1 MATFDSTFTQFLDDL
16 SGTFPE
22 FAGAIATART
32 VTDKQATFLATWSPL
47 TSDVAAKRD
56 ALFTAEGVALI
67 PGARLT
73 AALWSELSGTTR
85 DALWK
90 YISSLLLL
98 AAAESKKE
106 MWDLSGFAH
115 DMEEMMKNLKA
126 ADGESPAMMK
136 ELFEKLGEMAKGMGM
151 PDLSGVAGTAA
162 GTGAGKGFKIP
173 ERLFKGHI
181 AKIAEELV
189 KEFKPEDFGISP
201 ELLTSDDPARV
212 FTYLQE
218 VFTKKPEMLMAAAQ
232 KIAKRIQA
240 KFQRGEIKRED
251 IIREAEELMAEFS
264 ENEAF
269 SSMFGSLSEMMKGNE
284 KETGQDGSAR
294 LRETRERMRKKQA
307 EKAAAAAAG
316 TGTAARNVIVS
327 AEATRLAAAAEAAL
341 LLESVDWQSE
351 EADKKKKKPAAP
363 KSQKR

>member
-32 VTDKQATFLATWSPL
+32 ATDKQATFLATWSPL

-73 AALWSELSGTTR
+73 ATLWSEISGTTR

-151 PDLSGVAGTAA
+151 PDLSGPAGTAA
-162 GTGAGKGFKIP
+162 GTGTGGAAGKGFKIP

-341 LLESVDWQSE
+341 LLEAVAE
-351 EADKKKKKPAAP
+351 EADKKKKPAAP

>member
-22 FAGAIATART
+22 FAGVITTART
-32 VTDKQATFLATWSPL
+32 AADKQATFLATWSPL

-56 ALFTAEGVALI
+56 TIFTAEGVDLI

-136 ELFEKLGEMAKGMGM
+136 
-151 PDLSGVAGTAA
+151 
-162 GTGAGKGFKIP
+162 
-173 ERLFKGHI
+173 
-181 AKIAEELV
+181 
-189 KEFKPEDFGISP
+189 
-201 ELLTSDDPARV
+201 
-212 FTYLQE
+212 
-218 VFTKKPEMLMAAAQ
+218 
-232 KIAKRIQA
+232 
-240 KFQRGEIKRED
+240 
-251 IIREAEELMAEFS
+251 
-264 ENEAF
+264 
-269 SSMFGSLSEMMKGNE
+269 
-284 KETGQDGSAR
+284 
-294 LRETRERMRKKQA
+294 
-307 EKAAAAAAG
+307 
-316 TGTAARNVIVS
+316 
-327 AEATRLAAAAEAAL
+327 
-341 LLESVDWQSE
+341 
-351 EADKKKKKPAAP
+351 
-363 KSQKR
+363 